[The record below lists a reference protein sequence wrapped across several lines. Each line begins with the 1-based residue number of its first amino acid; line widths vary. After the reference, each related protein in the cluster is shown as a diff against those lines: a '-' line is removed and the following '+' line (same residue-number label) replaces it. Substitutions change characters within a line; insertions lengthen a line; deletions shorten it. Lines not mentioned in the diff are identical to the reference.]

1 MVFAREQPDEWL
13 GTALRGSGGS
23 KVSIAVER
31 FDHIVL
37 NCRDVEAT
45 AAWYERV
52 LGMRRETFGP
62 SQRTALCFGNQKINL
77 RPVGALADD
86 PDWFTGS
93 VEAAGSED
101 LCFVTRASPDDVR
114 AHLAACGV
122 EVISG
127 PVTKMGALGEMTSHY
142 CRDVDGNLIEIAG
155 Y

>member
-1 MVFAREQPDEWL
+1 MA
-13 GTALRGSGGS
+13 
-23 KVSIAVER
+23 IAVER

-37 NCRDVEAT
+37 NCNDVEAT

-62 SQRTALCFGNQKINL
+62 SKRTALRFGDQKINL

-86 PDWFTGS
+86 PDWVTGA

-101 LCFVTRASPDDVR
+101 LCFITASTPDEVR

-122 EVISG
+122 QITSG
-127 PVTKMGALGEMTSHY
+127 PVTKAGALGSMTSHY
-142 CRDVDGNLIEIAG
+142 CRDVDGNLVEIAV

>member
-1 MVFAREQPDEWL
+1 M
-13 GTALRGSGGS
+13 
-23 KVSIAVER
+23 SIVVER
-31 FDHIVL
+31 FDHIVV

-62 SQRTALCFGNQKINL
+62 ARRTALRFGDQKINL

-93 VEAAGSED
+93 IEAAGSED

-114 AHLAACGV
+114 THLAACGV
-122 EVISG
+122 DVISG
-127 PVTKMGALGEMTSHY
+127 PVTRVGVLG
-142 CRDVDGNLIEIAG
+142 R
-155 Y
+155 